1 MNTICNFRIFLK
13 FIQNGSFGLSILFF
27 VGCASSETE
36 ESRLEKFNRARVE
49 YSGTS
54 FKQFLKDQ
62 KISLEDPI
70 QNEYEDLQPGNL
82 YSNHWLNFSIDLPDR
97 WEIDRGVQPSSVI
110 RAFQRDSAL
119 TMAVGVVK
127 WADDYRAKGEVNINS
142 IEYLNSTAQGDYKS
156 FMAEFFK
163 EYSGQVPINFEMRE
177 VRKPKHDFVLFTYL
191 TRHIDGGEEF
201 FMRTSIYQTSIFG
214 MTYSISYSSLDF
226 LHDDD
231 FASKVLNSFRANLPP
246 TAQ

>member
-1 MNTICNFRIFLK
+1 MRKLNQFFTSVCLVSIIVLSGC
-13 FIQNGSFGLSILFF
+13 QNSGKKNS
-27 VGCASSETE
+27 TPD
-36 ESRLEKFNRARVE
+36 KFNNARIE
-49 YSGTS
+49 FSGTS
-54 FKQFLKDQ
+54 FKQFLKEQ
-62 KISLEDPI
+62 KISLKDPI
-70 QNEYEDLQPGNL
+70 QNQYEDLQPGNL

-119 TMAVGVVK
+119 TFAVGVVK
-127 WADDYRAKGEVNINS
+127 WADKDNKSKGEVNINS
-142 IEYLNSTAQGDYKS
+142 IEYLNSTAAGDYKGL
-156 FMAEFFK
+156 MAEFFK
-163 EYSGQVPINFEMRE
+163 EYSGQVPINLEMRE
-177 VRKPKHDFVLFTYL
+177 VHKPKHDFVLFTYL

-231 FASKVLNSFRANLPP
+231 LASRVLSSFRADLP
-246 TAQ
+246 TSAQ